1 MAEEEKKALSKEEVI
16 AWYKE
21 QIELA
26 TLRADLAEQQAR
38 AVKYESE
45 RLQHAAMIAN
55 ITASV
60 EEMEREVAEEEAK
73 SAEQEK

>member
-1 MAEEEKKALSKEEVI
+1 MAEEEKKALSKEQVL

-38 AVKYESE
+38 GVRHESE

-60 EEMEREVAEEEAK
+60 EEMEKEAQDQEEN
-73 SAEQEK
+73 

>member
-1 MAEEEKKALSKEEVI
+1 MTEEEKKVPSKEEVL

-26 TLRADLAEQQAR
+26 TLRADLAEQQTR
-38 AVKYESE
+38 AVKFESE

-60 EEMEREVAEEEAK
+60 EEMEKEAQ
-73 SAEQEK
+73 EQEEK

>member
-1 MAEEEKKALSKEEVI
+1 MAEEEKTPLSKDEVI

-21 QIELA
+21 QIEVA

-38 AVKYESE
+38 AVKHESE

-60 EEMEREVAEEEAK
+60 EQLQKE
-73 SAEQEK
+73 AEQEEAEASK

>member
-1 MAEEEKKALSKEEVI
+1 MADEEKKLPSKEEVL

-38 AVKYESE
+38 AVKHESE

-60 EEMEREVAEEEAK
+60 EEMEKEAQ
-73 SAEQEK
+73 EQEEK

>member
-1 MAEEEKKALSKEEVI
+1 MTEEEKKVPSKEEVL

-38 AVKYESE
+38 AVKFESE
-45 RLQHAAMIAN
+45 RLQHAAVIAN

-60 EEMEREVAEEEAK
+60 EEMKKEAQDQEEK
-73 SAEQEK
+73 